1 MEYKNGT
8 RFYFG
13 LHELYK
19 KVATPLKTSRCTCWS
34 GRVREVKTGGQPHR
48 LSSGHSVRTISGE
61 NIQLNAVNVE
71 VIRRPSK
78 YLLSTM
84 KLLWAVTALLLS
96 CWRAD
101 ASTGKN
107 SVSAMLFEDVDFA
120 LTANIIVINLFV

>member
-1 MEYKNGT
+1 M
-8 RFYFG
+8 
-13 LHELYK
+13 
-19 KVATPLKTSRCTCWS
+19 
-34 GRVREVKTGGQPHR
+34 REVKTGGQPHR

>member
-1 MEYKNGT
+1 M
-8 RFYFG
+8 
-13 LHELYK
+13 
-19 KVATPLKTSRCTCWS
+19 
-34 GRVREVKTGGQPHR
+34 REVKTRGQPHR
-48 LSSGHSVRTISGE
+48 LSFGHSVRTISGE
-61 NIQLNAVNVE
+61 KIQLNAVNVE

-120 LTANIIVINLFV
+120 LTANIIVINLFVYISVSLLRKSDDGGIWYFIFNSRC